1 MKAFKLTLI
10 SLLLVLGSTMSF
22 AQNVSLRS
30 VIAVVRPN
38 YSESTIAFFDKF
50 STSLKE
56 NGYTVSSEQLKA
68 FMKSGFGSG
77 FVYNNATNGR
87 NYLITN
93 KHVVVQ
99 AETVTIE
106 FMLEDQSIRAF
117 NKCRIIAFDE
127 NTDLALIELPIE
139 AKFEKEIKICSD
151 RVTDGDD
158 VYTAGYPALAN
169 KPSWQFGKGIVS
181 NSTLKVEELTN
192 NGAVLIQH
200 TAQIDPGSSGGP
212 LLKKTKEG
220 EYQVVGINTW
230 KAKGR
235 ENVNLSIPVN
245 YIVEFVNKQL
255 NGEKNDTKANLEN
268 TVAELVK
275 SKNDGYKKILPFV
288 SYDYISHLSV
298 DAFFQLLS
306 HTEKEIKDE
315 VIEQFNNG
323 FPIEGVR
330 IAIADA
336 IAKKLLNKEV
346 SYTSIQNF
354 TNDGLVD
361 VTLQYDGKEAKSSWI
376 CHYGKWM
383 LADFPMLKLNAEWQ
397 KGLCDSYGYGTG
409 IIFSRSFGTYGY
421 SQIEIQKTI
430 YTYMTY
436 SVGGTFGNGGLG
448 VVLNIGGE
456 LPFQVAQK
464 TYLTPFLKGYLGG
477 DLSSSEVGNSG
488 LYGGVYLGSE
498 IAFAL
503 GKKSYLLL
511 GLGFRP
517 KFSLFTIS
525 DSNGEQKSFMN
536 FAMHA
541 GIAF

>member
-10 SLLLVLGSTMSF
+10 SLLLVLGSAISF
-22 AQNVSLRS
+22 AQNVSLRN
-30 VIAVVRPN
+30 VIAVVKPN
-38 YSESTIAFFDKF
+38 YSESSIAFFDKF
-50 STSLKE
+50 ITSLKE
-56 NGYTVSSEQLKA
+56 NGYTSSSEQLKA
-68 FMKSGFGSG
+68 SMKGGFGSG
-77 FVYNNATNGR
+77 FVYNNPANGR

-106 FMLEDQSIRAF
+106 FMLEDQSVRAF
-117 NKCRIIAFDE
+117 NNCKIIAFDE

-139 AKFEKEIKICSD
+139 AKFEKEIKISSD
-151 RVTDGDD
+151 KVTDGDD

-181 NSTLKVEELTN
+181 NSTLKVEEISN
-192 NGAVLIQH
+192 NGATLIQH

-212 LLKKTKEG
+212 LLKKTKDG

-255 NGEKNDTKANLEN
+255 SSEKNDTKANLESA
-268 TVAELVK
+268 VAELVK

-298 DAFFQLLS
+298 DAFFQLLL

-315 VIEQFNNG
+315 VINQFNNG

-330 IAIADA
+330 ITIADA

-346 SYTSIQNF
+346 SYKSIQNF

-361 VTLQYDGKEAKSSWI
+361 VSLQYNGKEAKSSWI

-383 LADFPMLKLNAEWQ
+383 MADFPLLNLNAEW
-397 KGLCDSYGYGTG
+397 KSGLCDSYGYDTG
-409 IIFSRSFGTYGY
+409 IIVSRSMGSYGY
-421 SQIEIQKTI
+421 TQIEFQRTI
-430 YTYMTY
+430 YTYGTY
-436 SVGGTFGNGGLG
+436 SVGGSFGSGGLG

-456 LPFQVAQK
+456 LPFQISQK
-464 TYLTPFLKGYLGG
+464 TYLTPFLKGFLGA
-477 DLSSSEVGNSG
+477 DLSSSNNSNTG
-488 LYGGVYLGSE
+488 IYSGFYAGSE
-498 IAFAL
+498 IAFSI
-503 GKKSYLLL
+503 GKKSYFLV

-517 KFSLFTIS
+517 KFYIFELSE
-525 DSNGEQKSFMN
+525 SNTSKTSYMN